1 MTEQEMRLELADKVA
16 HQCNFL
22 QDLKDLGTQEDVAV
36 HLNPKWMFVETLYG
50 CSAYQYIEYDLFNT
64 ETAKKSASLIL
75 YRREAGSEE
84 FKYVEVKYLYYRN
97 RKVSVEKAVQN
108 YPTLSVEFVL
118 GNVVTVIPKSVLE
131 RFLKGFEKL
140 DL

>member
-1 MTEQEMRLELADKVA
+1 MIYLTQKLLKNRLRL
-16 HQCNFL
+16 
-22 QDLKDLGTQEDVAV
+22 
-36 HLNPKWMFVETLYG
+36 
-50 CSAYQYIEYDLFNT
+50 
-64 ETAKKSASLIL
+64 
-75 YRREAGSEE
+75 

-97 RKVSVEKAVQN
+97 GKVSVEKAVQN